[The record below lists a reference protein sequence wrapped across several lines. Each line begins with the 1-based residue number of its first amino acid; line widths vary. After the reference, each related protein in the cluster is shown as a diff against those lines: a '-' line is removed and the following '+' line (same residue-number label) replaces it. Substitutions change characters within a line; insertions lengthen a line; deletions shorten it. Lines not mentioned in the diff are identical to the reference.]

1 MSSNAGYSNGGFS
14 MIKRT
19 LEKKIFERFRKG
31 KIILLLGPR
40 QVGKTTLCQSI
51 LEKYDSPALWF
62 NGDEP
67 DVRDILSNTTS
78 TRLKGF
84 IGKNRLVIIDE
95 AQRIKNIG
103 ITLKLLVD
111 NFNEIQ
117 VIVTGSSSLEL
128 TGEINEPL
136 TGRKYEYFL
145 YPISFREMA
154 MHTTLLEEKR
164 MIDHRLIYGYYPE
177 IVSRAGEEKELLSL
191 LAGSYLY
198 KDLFAWEQIKKP
210 AVLEKLLQALALQL
224 GNEVSYHE
232 LGQLIGADNQTVER
246 YIDLLEKA
254 FVVFRLTALSRN
266 LRNELKK
273 SRKIYFYDNGI
284 RNAIIKNFNTP
295 ALRNDCGALWE
306 NLMLSERMKANQYS
320 NRLTNMWFW
329 RTTAQQEI
337 DYIEEYDGKLHAYEF
352 KWNPAKKGRFSK
364 TFLNA
369 YPDSTATLITRENYE
384 DFIF

>member
-1 MSSNAGYSNGGFS
+1 

-19 LEKKIFERFRKG
+19 LEHKIYSRFDKG
-31 KIILLLGPR
+31 KIMLVLGPR
-40 QVGKTTLCQSI
+40 QAGKTTLCQSI
-51 LEKYDSPALWF
+51 AEKSESPSVWF

-67 DVRDILSNTTS
+67 DVRDILSNATS
-78 TRLKGF
+78 TRLRGL
-84 IGKNRLVIIDE
+84 IGKNQLIIIDE

-103 ITLKLLVD
+103 VTLKLLAD
-111 NFNEIQ
+111 NFTDIQ

-128 TGEINEPL
+128 TGEVNEPL
-136 TGRKYEYFL
+136 TGRKYEFFM
-145 YPISFREMA
+145 YPLSFREMA
-154 MHTTLLEEKR
+154 EHTTLLEEKR
-164 MIDHRLIYGYYPE
+164 MIDHRLVYGYYPE
-177 IVSRAGEEKELLSL
+177 IVKNPGEEKELLSL

-232 LGQLIGADNQTVER
+232 LGQLIGADNQTIER
-246 YIDLLEKA
+246 YVDLLEKA
-254 FVVFRLTALSRN
+254 FVIFRLTALSRN

-273 SRKIYFYDNGI
+273 SRKIYFFDNGI

-295 ALRNDCGALWE
+295 SLRNDCGALWE

-320 NRLTNMWFW
+320 NRLVNMWFW
-329 RTTAQQEI
+329 RTHAQQEI
-337 DYIEEYDGKLHAYEF
+337 DYIEEYDGRLHAYEF

-364 TFLNA
+364 TFLKA
-369 YPDSTATLITRENYE
+369 YPDSTTMPVTPDNYE
-384 DFIF
+384 EFIFQ

>member
-1 MSSNAGYSNGGFS
+1 
-14 MIKRT
+14 MIKRS
-19 LEKKIFERFRKG
+19 LEQKIYSRFNKG

-40 QVGKTTLCQSI
+40 QAGKTTLCQSI
-51 LEKYDSPALWF
+51 TKNSESPTIWF

-67 DVRDILSNTTS
+67 DVRDIFSSATS
-78 TRLKGF
+78 TRLKGL
-84 IGKNRLVIIDE
+84 IGKNRLIIIDE

-103 ITLKLLVD
+103 VTLKLLAD

-128 TGEINEPL
+128 TGEVNEPL
-136 TGRKYEYFL
+136 KGRKYEFFM
-145 YPISFREMA
+145 YPLSFREMA
-154 MHTTLLEEKR
+154 EHATLLEEKR
-164 MIDHRLIYGYYPE
+164 MIDHRLVYGYYPE
-177 IVSRAGEEKELLSL
+177 IVTNPGEEKELLSL

-198 KDLFAWEQIKKP
+198 KDLFSWEQIKKP

-246 YIDLLEKA
+246 YVDLLEKA
-254 FVVFRLTALSRN
+254 FVIFRLTALSRN

-273 SRKIYFYDNGI
+273 SRKIYFFDNGI

-295 ALRNDCGALWE
+295 SLRNDCGALWE
-306 NLMLSERMKANQYS
+306 NLMVSERMKANQYS
-320 NRLTNMWFW
+320 NRLVNMWFW
-329 RTTAQQEI
+329 RTHSQQEI
-337 DYIEEYDGKLHAYEF
+337 DYIEEYDGRLHAYEF

-364 TFLNA
+364 TFLKA
-369 YPDSTATLITRENYE
+369 YPETTTMVVTPDNYE
-384 DFIF
+384 EFIMTSAKA

>member
-1 MSSNAGYSNGGFS
+1 

-19 LEKKIFERFRKG
+19 LEQKIDNRFNKG

-51 LEKYDSPALWF
+51 TEKSNNPVAWF

-67 DVRDILSNTTS
+67 DVRDIFSNTTS
-78 TRLKGF
+78 THLKGL
-84 IGKNRLVIIDE
+84 IGKNRLIIIDE

-111 NFNEIQ
+111 NFRDIQ

-128 TGEINEPL
+128 TGEVNEPL
-136 TGRKYEYFL
+136 TGRKYEFFL
-145 YPISFREMA
+145 YPVSFREMA
-154 MHTTLLEEKR
+154 DHSTILEEKR
-164 MIDHRLIYGYYPE
+164 MIDHRLVYGYYPE
-177 IVSRAGEEKELLSL
+177 IVTNPGEEKELLSL

-232 LGQLIGADNQTVER
+232 LGQLVGADNQTIER
-246 YIDLLEKA
+246 YVDLLEKA
-254 FVVFRLTALSRN
+254 FVIFRLTALSRN

-273 SRKIYFYDNGI
+273 SRKIYFFDNFI

-295 ALRNDCGALWE
+295 SLRDDCGALWE
-306 NLMLSERMKANQYS
+306 NLMLSGRMKANQHS
-320 NRLTNMWFW
+320 NRLVNMWFW
-329 RTTAQQEI
+329 RTHAQQEI
-337 DYIEEYDGKLHAYEF
+337 DYIEEYDGRLHAYEF
-352 KWNPAKKGRFSK
+352 KWSPAKKGRFSK
-364 TFLNA
+364 TFLKA
-369 YPDSTATLITRENYE
+369 YPNSTTMLVTPDNYE
-384 DFIF
+384 EFIYQ